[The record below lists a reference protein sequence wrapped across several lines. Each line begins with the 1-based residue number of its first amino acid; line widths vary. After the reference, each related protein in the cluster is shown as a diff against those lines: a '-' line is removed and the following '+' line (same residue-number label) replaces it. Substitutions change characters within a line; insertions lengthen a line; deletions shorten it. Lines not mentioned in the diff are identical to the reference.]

1 MLYALATPVAFLGLL
16 GGFLL
21 AVTLHGWAQS
31 VVAGRLGD
39 RSPRLAGRSRFD
51 PRRHLDPFGAVAAA
65 LAGVGWSRPVE
76 LQPRRFGSRRRW
88 VLAVLAG
95 PVADIALGTAAL
107 VGYAV
112 SAGTASVLPGIS
124 LGDVL
129 HGFSGPPVLDTLLLA
144 VGVALVTAGVLEL
157 VPLPPLDGGM
167 LLFRLGPQTAG
178 WRRAEYHL
186 VERNWGVG
194 VLLVLLVLP
203 LAGRLPLLVVLV
215 GLVVDPLVGAV
226 GALA

>member
-1 MLYALATPVAFLGLL
+1 
-16 GGFLL
+16 
-21 AVTLHGWAQS
+21 
-31 VVAGRLGD
+31 
-39 RSPRLAGRSRFD
+39 
-51 PRRHLDPFGAVAAA
+51 
-65 LAGVGWSRPVE
+65 
-76 LQPRRFGSRRRW
+76 
-88 VLAVLAG
+88 
-95 PVADIALGTAAL
+95 
-107 VGYAV
+107 
-112 SAGTASVLPGIS
+112 
-124 LGDVL
+124 
-129 HGFSGPPVLDTLLLA
+129 
-144 VGVALVTAGVLEL
+144 